1 MPTRKDGTKERM
13 NFTACL
19 PNAPPDFVHSDYD
32 LSTPLILVIVM
43 FFLSKLVVDSLI
55 FILKLSQ

>member
-1 MPTRKDGTKERM
+1 M